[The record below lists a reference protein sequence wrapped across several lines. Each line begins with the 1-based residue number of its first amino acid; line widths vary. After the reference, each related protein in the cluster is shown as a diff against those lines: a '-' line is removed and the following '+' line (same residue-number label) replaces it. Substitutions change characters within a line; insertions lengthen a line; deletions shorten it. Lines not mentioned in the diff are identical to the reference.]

1 MGEGK
6 EKWGEDSYPLED
18 RAKGGGERERE
29 REGVGNKG
37 RDKRRGRDGRH
48 LLEIKQREGKIFEEG
63 RVGGNRRGRDYS
75 GPNSMSFAHPRFVD
89 PLDADVVGERWLL
102 PEY

>member
-29 REGVGNKG
+29 R
-37 RDKRRGRDGRH
+37 RGR
-48 LLEIKQREGKIFEEG
+48 K
-63 RVGGNRRGRDYS
+63 
-75 GPNSMSFAHPRFVD
+75 
-89 PLDADVVGERWLL
+89 
-102 PEY
+102 